1 MDMNVVN
8 GVIRAVVP
16 AGLAYAVGK
25 GWITQ
30 SSVGD
35 IMAAVMAVVAA
46 GWSVASNRKPVAK

>member
-1 MDMNVVN
+1 MDMNTLN
-8 GVIRAVVP
+8 GILRALVP

-35 IMAAVMAVVAA
+35 VTAAVMAVAA
-46 GWSVASNRKPVAK
+46 AAWSVASNRKTS